1 MSIHIDAFLNQIPTK
16 FRGKFISVINNKNLP
31 NQQLLEQLQVLAEQT
46 KQKILPKITYPDLPV
61 AERVDDIKKLLQD
74 NQVIVVAGETGS
86 GKSTQLP
93 KICLDLGLGKRG
105 LIGHTQPRR
114 LAARSIASRIA
125 NEIGDQSKVSF
136 KIRFS
141 DQTSENTLIKVMT
154 DGVLLSEIKND
165 RFLSQYEVIIID
177 EAHERSLNIDF
188 LLGCIKKIL
197 PFRPDLKVIITS
209 ATIDHQKFINFF
221 QNAKD
226 IIISGRTYP
235 VEIRYQN
242 DEDFDEFSLQERIL
256 YALDELGR
264 GDVLV
269 FLPTER
275 DIHETLAYLNKQNLR
290 FTEVLPLFSRL
301 SNKDQNKIFNPEGSV
316 RRVILATNVAET
328 SLTVPRIKYVIDSGL
343 ARISRYSYRT
353 KVQRLPIEKISQ
365 ASANQRAG
373 RCGRLSAGIC
383 IRLYSEEDFNN
394 RKEYTEP
401 EILRTNL
408 ASVIL
413 QMLFLKLG
421 SIQDFP
427 FIDAPDA
434 RFVKDGFKL
443 LFELQAISELNYS
456 KPKITDDGMKMAVM
470 PLDPKLAKI
479 VIEGYRQKTLREIVS
494 IVSFLSVQDPR
505 ERPLNLQQKADEKH
519 SVDKDKSSDFVA
531 ILNLAN
537 RLNSDLKGL
546 SNREKKEYFKKNFIS
561 LVRFN
566 EWNDIYRQIIE
577 VIHGFGWKLNSQL
590 VIKKDSGHS
599 GLDPESFEH
608 IGKSHDNEILK
619 QVHNDRQ
626 ILTNSSNI
634 KINRHF
640 HESANLIANDQNLK
654 DTRLH
659 VYDNGS
665 AMINYEN
672 LHKAIASGFLSNI
685 GYNYENA
692 EYLGARGLKFF
703 IFPGSFQF
711 KAKPKWLLSSEI
723 VETTKTYVRNVAKI
737 EPEWLESLASHLV
750 KKHYDEPVWSKKRR
764 AVIVNER
771 VTLYGLEIVSKRV
784 VQYSKI
790 NPREAREIFIRE
802 ALVKGDF
809 DSKTYFYQ
817 QNLKLINQVE
827 DLENKS
833 RRKDILVDEQTMFEH
848 YDAFISDEVCN
859 GATFDKWLKTVR
871 KAQQQ
876 KFIFGLESLMQHGAK
891 EITQQKFPDV
901 LTIGDMHLPLEYNFD
916 PLDERD
922 GATVTVPIVFINN
935 ISSAVLEWGVYGFL
949 YDKIVA
955 LLRALPKNIRK
966 NCVPVPTYAQ
976 AIFESLDFDKDRYI
990 PLKSVIAKHI
1000 TRIVGFVVDE
1010 TVWQNEE
1017 LEKYLVLNIKVVD
1030 EHGKT
1035 FALGKDINTLKQ
1047 KLKNLVNKPKQAVD
1061 EKIYYDWDFADIA
1074 LTNQIKEYGIVVKVY
1089 NCLEEYKGGVKL
1101 SYKATLA
1108 EAQSCMKRAL
1118 KRLIK
1123 IRLQNQLS
1131 QKIKNN
1137 DLTSLSMS
1145 LKLSDSKDNVV
1156 DKAIDLSF
1164 FDDVISSD
1172 LFTEFKKQNSS
1183 RNYYENGNL
1192 TVNLRNQR
1200 DNRFDRHDNKSVIT
1214 DCDQESSILKHDS
1227 KSSETMFSD
1236 YAQQSVQDDS
1246 NVNLAGLP
1254 YTKSDFEQF
1263 FKAGISSF
1271 VANKTKVELLFTEIL
1286 RAKEQLDKKLNINKI
1301 PLNFIELFTAVRNEL
1316 NELFTDNYLSQPMI
1330 YLQRYKYY
1338 IQALENRLDKAK
1350 LNLQRDRNY
1359 QLEADELKAKL
1370 AKKLVTK
1377 HLSTGDEEVTKI
1389 RFLIKELWISWY
1401 LQNIKTS
1408 ESISV
1413 KKILV
1418 YINQIVKNLDS
1429 VHRDFNIYFI
1439 EGYRSI

>member
-1 MSIHIDAFLNQIPTK
+1 MNTNKTLFNDYLNQIPTK
-16 FRGKFISVINNKNLP
+16 LRGKFISAINNNKLP
-31 NQQLLEQLQVLAEQT
+31 RQQLLTDLQLLAEQT
-46 KQKILPKITYPDLPV
+46 SQKVLPKITYPDLPV
-61 AERVDDIKKLLQD
+61 ADKVNDIKKLIQD

-114 LAARSIASRIA
+114 LAARSIASRVA
-125 NEIGDQSKVSF
+125 TEIGDQSKVSF

-197 PFRPDLKVIITS
+197 PYRPDLKVIITS
-209 ATIDHQKFINFF
+209 ATIDHQKFIDYF

-226 IIISGRTYP
+226 ITISGRTYP

-242 DEDFDEFSLQERIL
+242 DEDFEEFSLQERIL

-275 DIHETLAYLNKQNLR
+275 DIHETLAYLNKQDLR

-328 SLTVPRIKYVIDSGL
+328 SLTVPRIKYVIDSGM

-373 RCGRLSAGIC
+373 RCGRLSAGVC

-394 RKEYTEP
+394 RKEYTDP

-427 FIDAPDA
+427 FIDSPDS

-443 LFELQAISELNYS
+443 LFELRAISELNYS
-456 KPKITDDGMKMAVM
+456 KPKITDDGIKMAIM

-479 VIEGYRQKTLREIVS
+479 VIEGHRQNTLREIVS

-505 ERPLNLQQKADEKH
+505 ERPLNFQQKADEKH
-519 SVDKDKSSDFVA
+519 AIDKDKSSDFIA

-561 LVRFN
+561 PVRFN
-566 EWNDIYRQIIE
+566 EWNDIYRQIVE
-577 VIHGFGWKLNSQL
+577 VIHQFKWKL
-590 VIKKDSGHS
+590 
-599 GLDPESFEH
+599 
-608 IGKSHDNEILK
+608 
-619 QVHNDRQ
+619 
-626 ILTNSSNI
+626 SSNE
-634 KINRHF
+634 K
-640 HESANLIANDQNLK
+640 LD
-654 DTRLH
+654 
-659 VYDNGS
+659 
-665 AMINYEN
+665 YEN

-685 GYNYENA
+685 GFNYENA

-703 IFPGSFQF
+703 IFPGSSQF
-711 KAKPKWLLSSEI
+711 KTKPKWLLSSEI
-723 VETTKTYVRNVAKI
+723 VETTKTYARNVAKI
-737 EPEWLESLASHLV
+737 EPEWLESLTEHLI
-750 KKHYDEPVWSKKRR
+750 KKHYDEPIWSKKRR
-764 AVIVNER
+764 AVVVNER
-771 VTLYGLEIVSKRV
+771 ITLYGLEIVSKRS
-784 VQYSKI
+784 VQYAKI
-790 NPREAREIFIRE
+790 NPQEAREIFIRD
-802 ALVKGDF
+802 ALVNGDF
-809 DSKTYFYQ
+809 DSKAYFYQ
-817 QNLKLINQVE
+817 QNLQLINQVE
-827 DLENKS
+827 ELENKS
-833 RRKDILVDEQTMFEH
+833 RRKDILVDEEVMFAH
-848 YDAFISDEVCN
+848 YDSFIPDDVCS
-859 GATFDKWLKTVR
+859 GATFDKWLKSVT
-871 KAQQQ
+871 KEQQ
-876 KFIFGLESLMQHGAK
+876 KSFIFDIENLMQHDAK

-901 LTIGDMHLPLEYNFD
+901 LTIVDMHLPLEYHFD

-922 GATVTVPIVFINN
+922 GATVTVPIVFINDIN
-935 ISSAVLEWGVYGFL
+935 PTVLEWGVYGFL

-976 AIFESLDFDKDRYI
+976 AIFESIDFDKDRYS
-990 PLKSVIAKHI
+990 PLKSIIAKHI

-1017 LEKYLVLNIKVVD
+1017 LEKHLVLNVKVVD

-1035 FALGKDINTLKQ
+1035 LAVSKDINILKQ
-1047 KLKNLVNKPKQAVD
+1047 KLKNLVAKPKQEVD
-1061 EKIYYDWDFADIA
+1061 EMVYYDWDFADIA
-1074 LTNQIKEYGIVVKVY
+1074 MTSQIKEYGITVKVY
-1089 NCLEEYKGGVKL
+1089 NCLEEHKDGVKL
-1101 SYKATLA
+1101 SYKATFD
-1108 EAQSCMKRAL
+1108 EAKLCMREAL

-1123 IRLQNQLS
+1123 LRLQNQLS
-1131 QKIKNN
+1131 KNIKSN
-1137 DLTSLSMS
+1137 DLSSLSMS
-1145 LKLSDSKDNVV
+1145 LKLSDSKDSVI

-1164 FDDVISSD
+1164 FD
-1172 LFTEFKKQNSS
+1172 
-1183 RNYYENGNL
+1183 
-1192 TVNLRNQR
+1192 
-1200 DNRFDRHDNKSVIT
+1200 
-1214 DCDQESSILKHDS
+1214 SIK
-1227 KSSETMFSD
+1227 
-1236 YAQQSVQDDS
+1236 
-1246 NVNLAGLP
+1246 LP
-1254 YTKSDFEQF
+1254 YTKVDFENFYTLGMQKF
-1263 FKAGISSF
+1263 AS
-1271 VANKTKVELLFTEIL
+1271 NKIKVEALLLEIT
-1286 RAKEQLDKKLNINKI
+1286 KFKSQLEKKLNVKKI
-1301 PLNFIELFTAVRNEL
+1301 PLNFIELFTDVRNEL
-1316 NELFTDNYLSQPMI
+1316 IEFFTDDYISQPVEF
-1330 YLQRYKYY
+1330 LQRYKYY
-1338 IQALENRLDKAK
+1338 LQALENRLEKAK
-1350 LNLQRDRNY
+1350 LNLQRDRGY
-1359 QLEADELKAKL
+1359 QIEVNELRSKL
-1370 AKKLVTK
+1370 AKKITANHIDKSEFV
-1377 HLSTGDEEVTKI
+1377 VVKI
-1389 RFLIKELWISWY
+1389 YNLIQELWISWY
-1401 LQNIKTS
+1401 LQNVKTI
-1408 ESISV
+1408 ESVSY
-1413 KKILV
+1413 KKILA
-1418 YINQIVKNLDS
+1418 YINEI
-1429 VHRDFNIYFI
+1429 
-1439 EGYRSI
+1439 

>member
-1 MSIHIDAFLNQIPTK
+1 MSHNDFYNFLDKVPTK
-16 FRGKFISVINNKNLP
+16 LRGKYISLIRNKKKSEKNLVSEFEKIITET
-31 NQQLLEQLQVLAEQT
+31 NQR
-46 KQKILPKITYPDLPV
+46 ILPKITYPDLPV

-125 NEIGDQSKVSF
+125 SEIGDQSKVSF

-197 PFRPDLKVIITS
+197 PSRPDLKVIITS

-479 VIEGYRQKTLREIVS
+479 VIEGYRQNTLREIVS

-519 SVDKDKSSDFVA
+519 SIDKDKSSDFVA

-561 LVRFN
+561 PVRFN

-590 VIKKDSGHS
+590 VIKKDSS
-599 GLDPESFEH
+599 DSELDLESFEH
-608 IGKSHDNEILK
+608 RRQSHDNEILK

-634 KINRHF
+634 KINHHS
-640 HESANLIANDQNLK
+640 HESRNLIANDQNLK

-659 VYDNGS
+659 GYDSGR

-685 GYNYENA
+685 GFNYENA
-692 EYLGARGLKFF
+692 EYLGARGLKFL
-703 IFPGSFQF
+703 SF
-711 KAKPKWLLSSEI
+711 
-723 VETTKTYVRNVAKI
+723 
-737 EPEWLESLASHLV
+737 
-750 KKHYDEPVWSKKRR
+750 
-764 AVIVNER
+764 
-771 VTLYGLEIVSKRV
+771 
-784 VQYSKI
+784 
-790 NPREAREIFIRE
+790 
-802 ALVKGDF
+802 
-809 DSKTYFYQ
+809 
-817 QNLKLINQVE
+817 
-827 DLENKS
+827 
-833 RRKDILVDEQTMFEH
+833 
-848 YDAFISDEVCN
+848 
-859 GATFDKWLKTVR
+859 
-871 KAQQQ
+871 
-876 KFIFGLESLMQHGAK
+876 
-891 EITQQKFPDV
+891 
-901 LTIGDMHLPLEYNFD
+901 
-916 PLDERD
+916 
-922 GATVTVPIVFINN
+922 
-935 ISSAVLEWGVYGFL
+935 
-949 YDKIVA
+949 
-955 LLRALPKNIRK
+955 
-966 NCVPVPTYAQ
+966 
-976 AIFESLDFDKDRYI
+976 
-990 PLKSVIAKHI
+990 
-1000 TRIVGFVVDE
+1000 
-1010 TVWQNEE
+1010 
-1017 LEKYLVLNIKVVD
+1017 
-1030 EHGKT
+1030 
-1035 FALGKDINTLKQ
+1035 LGHH
-1047 KLKNLVNKPKQAVD
+1047 
-1061 EKIYYDWDFADIA
+1061 
-1074 LTNQIKEYGIVVKVY
+1074 
-1089 NCLEEYKGGVKL
+1089 
-1101 SYKATLA
+1101 
-1108 EAQSCMKRAL
+1108 
-1118 KRLIK
+1118 
-1123 IRLQNQLS
+1123 
-1131 QKIKNN
+1131 
-1137 DLTSLSMS
+1137 S
-1145 LKLSDSKDNVV
+1145 LKVN
-1156 DKAIDLSF
+1156 
-1164 FDDVISSD
+1164 
-1172 LFTEFKKQNSS
+1172 QNGS
-1183 RNYYENGNL
+1183 
-1192 TVNLRNQR
+1192 
-1200 DNRFDRHDNKSVIT
+1200 
-1214 DCDQESSILKHDS
+1214 
-1227 KSSETMFSD
+1227 
-1236 YAQQSVQDDS
+1236 
-1246 NVNLAGLP
+1246 
-1254 YTKSDFEQF
+1254 
-1263 FKAGISSF
+1263 
-1271 VANKTKVELLFTEIL
+1271 
-1286 RAKEQLDKKLNINKI
+1286 
-1301 PLNFIELFTAVRNEL
+1301 
-1316 NELFTDNYLSQPMI
+1316 
-1330 YLQRYKYY
+1330 
-1338 IQALENRLDKAK
+1338 
-1350 LNLQRDRNY
+1350 
-1359 QLEADELKAKL
+1359 
-1370 AKKLVTK
+1370 
-1377 HLSTGDEEVTKI
+1377 
-1389 RFLIKELWISWY
+1389 
-1401 LQNIKTS
+1401 
-1408 ESISV
+1408 
-1413 KKILV
+1413 
-1418 YINQIVKNLDS
+1418 
-1429 VHRDFNIYFI
+1429 
-1439 EGYRSI
+1439 

>member
-1 MSIHIDAFLNQIPTK
+1 MSHNDFYNLLDKIPTK
-16 FRGKFISVINNKNLP
+16 LRGKYISLIRNKKKSEKVLVYE
-31 NQQLLEQLQVLAEQT
+31 LEKIIKESNRR
-46 KQKILPKITYPDLPV
+46 ILPKINYPDLPV
-61 AERVDDIKKLLQD
+61 AERVDDIKKLIQD

-114 LAARSIASRIA
+114 LAARSIATRVA
-125 NEIGDQSKVSF
+125 TEIGDQSKVSF

-197 PFRPDLKVIITS
+197 PYRPDLKVIITS
-209 ATIDHQKFINFF
+209 ATIDHQKFINYF

-226 IIISGRTYP
+226 ITISGRTYP

-242 DEDFDEFSLQERIL
+242 DKDFEELSLQERIL

-443 LFELQAISELNYS
+443 LFELRAISELNYS
-456 KPKITDDGMKMAVM
+456 KPKITADGIKMATM

-479 VIEGYRQKTLREIVS
+479 VIEGHRQNTLREIVS

-505 ERPLNLQQKADEKH
+505 ERPLNFQQKADEKH
-519 SVDKDKSSDFVA
+519 SIDKDKSSDFIA

-537 RLNSDLKGL
+537 RLNSDLKSL

-561 LVRFN
+561 PIRFN
-566 EWNDIYRQIIE
+566 EWNDIYRQIVE
-577 VIHGFGWKLNSQL
+577 VVHGFGWRLNN
-590 VIKKDSGHS
+590 VIKSGLIAESPVRRKTGHS
-599 GLDPESFEH
+599 HASG
-608 IGKSHDNEILK
+608 
-619 QVHNDRQ
+619 
-626 ILTNSSNI
+626 
-634 KINRHF
+634 
-640 HESANLIANDQNLK
+640 NLMIDDQGLK
-654 DTRLH
+654 DTHLH
-659 VYDNGS
+659 GYDNVGDN
-665 AMINYEN
+665 INYEN

-685 GYNYENA
+685 GFNYENA

-703 IFPGSFQF
+703 IFPGSSQF
-711 KAKPKWLLSSEI
+711 KSKPKWILASEI
-723 VETTKTYVRNVAKI
+723 VETTKTYARNVAKI
-737 EPEWLESLASHLV
+737 EPEWLESLAEHLV
-750 KKHYDEPVWSKKRR
+750 KKHYDEPIWSKKRR

-771 VTLYGLEIVSKRV
+771 VILYGLEIVSKRV

-790 NPREAREIFIRE
+790 NPQEAREIFIRE
-802 ALVKGDF
+802 ALVNGDF
-809 DSKTYFYQ
+809 DSKAYFYQ
-817 QNLKLINQVE
+817 QNLELINQVE

-848 YDAFISDEVCN
+848 YDAFIPDGVCD

-871 KAQQQ
+871 KEQQ
-876 KFIFGLESLMQHGAK
+876 KSFIFNLESLMQHDAK

-901 LTIGDMHLPLEYNFD
+901 LTIADMHLPLEYHFD

-922 GATVTVPIVFINN
+922 GATVTVPIVFINDIN
-935 ISSAVLEWGVYGFL
+935 PAVLEWGVYGFL

-966 NCVPVPTYAQ
+966 SCVPVPTYAQ
-976 AIFESLDFDKDRYI
+976 AIFESIDFDKDRYS
-990 PLKSVIAKHI
+990 PLKSMIAKHI

-1017 LEKYLVLNIKVVD
+1017 LEKYLILNIKVVD
-1030 EHGKT
+1030 EQGKT
-1035 FALGKDINTLKQ
+1035 LVVGKDINALKQ

-1061 EKIYYDWDFADIA
+1061 EKIYYDWDFADIV
-1074 LTNQIKEYGIVVKVY
+1074 LTSEIKEYGIIVKVY
-1089 NCLEEYKGGVKL
+1089 NCLEEYKDGVKL

-1108 EAQSCMKRAL
+1108 EAESCMKRAL

-1145 LKLSDSKDNVV
+1145 LKLSDSKDSVV

-1164 FDDVISSD
+1164 FDNI
-1172 LFTEFKKQNSS
+1172 E
-1183 RNYYENGNL
+1183 
-1192 TVNLRNQR
+1192 
-1200 DNRFDRHDNKSVIT
+1200 
-1214 DCDQESSILKHDS
+1214 
-1227 KSSETMFSD
+1227 
-1236 YAQQSVQDDS
+1236 
-1246 NVNLAGLP
+1246 LP
-1254 YTKSDFEQF
+1254 YAKEDFERFYALGMQKF
-1263 FKAGISSF
+1263 VSNKA
-1271 VANKTKVELLFTEIL
+1271 KVEALFLEIT
-1286 RAKEQLDKKLNINKI
+1286 KFKSQLEKKLNVKKI
-1301 PLNFIELFTAVRNEL
+1301 PLNFIELFTATRNEL

-1338 IQALENRLDKAK
+1338 IQALETRLDKAK
-1350 LNLQRDRNY
+1350 LNLQRDRTY
-1359 QLEADELKAKL
+1359 QLEVDDLKAKL

-1377 HLSTGDEEVTKI
+1377 HLSVSGEEVTKI
-1389 RFLIKELWISWY
+1389 GFLIKELWISWY
-1401 LQNIKTS
+1401 LQNVKTI
-1408 ESISV
+1408 ESVSF
-1413 KKILV
+1413 KKALV
-1418 YINQIVKNLDS
+1418 YINEI
-1429 VHRDFNIYFI
+1429 
-1439 EGYRSI
+1439 

>member
-599 GLDPESFEH
+599 GLDP
-608 IGKSHDNEILK
+608 
-619 QVHNDRQ
+619 
-626 ILTNSSNI
+626 
-634 KINRHF
+634 
-640 HESANLIANDQNLK
+640 
-654 DTRLH
+654 
-659 VYDNGS
+659 
-665 AMINYEN
+665 
-672 LHKAIASGFLSNI
+672 
-685 GYNYENA
+685 
-692 EYLGARGLKFF
+692 
-703 IFPGSFQF
+703 
-711 KAKPKWLLSSEI
+711 
-723 VETTKTYVRNVAKI
+723 
-737 EPEWLESLASHLV
+737 
-750 KKHYDEPVWSKKRR
+750 
-764 AVIVNER
+764 
-771 VTLYGLEIVSKRV
+771 
-784 VQYSKI
+784 
-790 NPREAREIFIRE
+790 
-802 ALVKGDF
+802 
-809 DSKTYFYQ
+809 
-817 QNLKLINQVE
+817 
-827 DLENKS
+827 
-833 RRKDILVDEQTMFEH
+833 
-848 YDAFISDEVCN
+848 
-859 GATFDKWLKTVR
+859 
-871 KAQQQ
+871 
-876 KFIFGLESLMQHGAK
+876 
-891 EITQQKFPDV
+891 
-901 LTIGDMHLPLEYNFD
+901 
-916 PLDERD
+916 
-922 GATVTVPIVFINN
+922 
-935 ISSAVLEWGVYGFL
+935 
-949 YDKIVA
+949 
-955 LLRALPKNIRK
+955 
-966 NCVPVPTYAQ
+966 
-976 AIFESLDFDKDRYI
+976 
-990 PLKSVIAKHI
+990 
-1000 TRIVGFVVDE
+1000 
-1010 TVWQNEE
+1010 
-1017 LEKYLVLNIKVVD
+1017 
-1030 EHGKT
+1030 
-1035 FALGKDINTLKQ
+1035 
-1047 KLKNLVNKPKQAVD
+1047 
-1061 EKIYYDWDFADIA
+1061 
-1074 LTNQIKEYGIVVKVY
+1074 
-1089 NCLEEYKGGVKL
+1089 
-1101 SYKATLA
+1101 
-1108 EAQSCMKRAL
+1108 
-1118 KRLIK
+1118 
-1123 IRLQNQLS
+1123 
-1131 QKIKNN
+1131 
-1137 DLTSLSMS
+1137 
-1145 LKLSDSKDNVV
+1145 
-1156 DKAIDLSF
+1156 
-1164 FDDVISSD
+1164 
-1172 LFTEFKKQNSS
+1172 
-1183 RNYYENGNL
+1183 
-1192 TVNLRNQR
+1192 
-1200 DNRFDRHDNKSVIT
+1200 
-1214 DCDQESSILKHDS
+1214 
-1227 KSSETMFSD
+1227 
-1236 YAQQSVQDDS
+1236 
-1246 NVNLAGLP
+1246 
-1254 YTKSDFEQF
+1254 
-1263 FKAGISSF
+1263 
-1271 VANKTKVELLFTEIL
+1271 
-1286 RAKEQLDKKLNINKI
+1286 
-1301 PLNFIELFTAVRNEL
+1301 
-1316 NELFTDNYLSQPMI
+1316 
-1330 YLQRYKYY
+1330 
-1338 IQALENRLDKAK
+1338 
-1350 LNLQRDRNY
+1350 
-1359 QLEADELKAKL
+1359 
-1370 AKKLVTK
+1370 
-1377 HLSTGDEEVTKI
+1377 
-1389 RFLIKELWISWY
+1389 
-1401 LQNIKTS
+1401 
-1408 ESISV
+1408 
-1413 KKILV
+1413 
-1418 YINQIVKNLDS
+1418 
-1429 VHRDFNIYFI
+1429 
-1439 EGYRSI
+1439 

>member
-74 NQVIVVAGETGS
+74 NQFIVVAGETGS

-561 LVRFN
+561 PVRFN

-590 VIKKDSGHS
+590 VIKKIVVIPD
-599 GLDPESFEH
+599 
-608 IGKSHDNEILK
+608 
-619 QVHNDRQ
+619 
-626 ILTNSSNI
+626 
-634 KINRHF
+634 
-640 HESANLIANDQNLK
+640 LIQNL
-654 DTRLH
+654 
-659 VYDNGS
+659 
-665 AMINYEN
+665 
-672 LHKAIASGFLSNI
+672 LSI
-685 GYNYENA
+685 
-692 EYLGARGLKFF
+692 
-703 IFPGSFQF
+703 
-711 KAKPKWLLSSEI
+711 
-723 VETTKTYVRNVAKI
+723 
-737 EPEWLESLASHLV
+737 
-750 KKHYDEPVWSKKRR
+750 
-764 AVIVNER
+764 
-771 VTLYGLEIVSKRV
+771 
-784 VQYSKI
+784 
-790 NPREAREIFIRE
+790 
-802 ALVKGDF
+802 
-809 DSKTYFYQ
+809 
-817 QNLKLINQVE
+817 
-827 DLENKS
+827 
-833 RRKDILVDEQTMFEH
+833 
-848 YDAFISDEVCN
+848 
-859 GATFDKWLKTVR
+859 
-871 KAQQQ
+871 
-876 KFIFGLESLMQHGAK
+876 
-891 EITQQKFPDV
+891 
-901 LTIGDMHLPLEYNFD
+901 
-916 PLDERD
+916 
-922 GATVTVPIVFINN
+922 
-935 ISSAVLEWGVYGFL
+935 
-949 YDKIVA
+949 
-955 LLRALPKNIRK
+955 
-966 NCVPVPTYAQ
+966 
-976 AIFESLDFDKDRYI
+976 
-990 PLKSVIAKHI
+990 
-1000 TRIVGFVVDE
+1000 
-1010 TVWQNEE
+1010 
-1017 LEKYLVLNIKVVD
+1017 
-1030 EHGKT
+1030 
-1035 FALGKDINTLKQ
+1035 
-1047 KLKNLVNKPKQAVD
+1047 
-1061 EKIYYDWDFADIA
+1061 
-1074 LTNQIKEYGIVVKVY
+1074 
-1089 NCLEEYKGGVKL
+1089 
-1101 SYKATLA
+1101 
-1108 EAQSCMKRAL
+1108 
-1118 KRLIK
+1118 
-1123 IRLQNQLS
+1123 
-1131 QKIKNN
+1131 
-1137 DLTSLSMS
+1137 
-1145 LKLSDSKDNVV
+1145 
-1156 DKAIDLSF
+1156 
-1164 FDDVISSD
+1164 
-1172 LFTEFKKQNSS
+1172 
-1183 RNYYENGNL
+1183 
-1192 TVNLRNQR
+1192 
-1200 DNRFDRHDNKSVIT
+1200 
-1214 DCDQESSILKHDS
+1214 
-1227 KSSETMFSD
+1227 
-1236 YAQQSVQDDS
+1236 
-1246 NVNLAGLP
+1246 
-1254 YTKSDFEQF
+1254 
-1263 FKAGISSF
+1263 
-1271 VANKTKVELLFTEIL
+1271 
-1286 RAKEQLDKKLNINKI
+1286 
-1301 PLNFIELFTAVRNEL
+1301 
-1316 NELFTDNYLSQPMI
+1316 
-1330 YLQRYKYY
+1330 
-1338 IQALENRLDKAK
+1338 
-1350 LNLQRDRNY
+1350 
-1359 QLEADELKAKL
+1359 
-1370 AKKLVTK
+1370 
-1377 HLSTGDEEVTKI
+1377 
-1389 RFLIKELWISWY
+1389 
-1401 LQNIKTS
+1401 
-1408 ESISV
+1408 
-1413 KKILV
+1413 
-1418 YINQIVKNLDS
+1418 
-1429 VHRDFNIYFI
+1429 
-1439 EGYRSI
+1439 

>member
-546 SNREKKEYFKKNFIS
+546 SNREKK
-561 LVRFN
+561 
-566 EWNDIYRQIIE
+566 
-577 VIHGFGWKLNSQL
+577 
-590 VIKKDSGHS
+590 
-599 GLDPESFEH
+599 
-608 IGKSHDNEILK
+608 
-619 QVHNDRQ
+619 
-626 ILTNSSNI
+626 NI
-634 KINRHF
+634 
-640 HESANLIANDQNLK
+640 
-654 DTRLH
+654 
-659 VYDNGS
+659 
-665 AMINYEN
+665 
-672 LHKAIASGFLSNI
+672 
-685 GYNYENA
+685 
-692 EYLGARGLKFF
+692 
-703 IFPGSFQF
+703 
-711 KAKPKWLLSSEI
+711 
-723 VETTKTYVRNVAKI
+723 
-737 EPEWLESLASHLV
+737 
-750 KKHYDEPVWSKKRR
+750 
-764 AVIVNER
+764 
-771 VTLYGLEIVSKRV
+771 SKR
-784 VQYSKI
+784 
-790 NPREAREIFIRE
+790 
-802 ALVKGDF
+802 
-809 DSKTYFYQ
+809 
-817 QNLKLINQVE
+817 
-827 DLENKS
+827 
-833 RRKDILVDEQTMFEH
+833 
-848 YDAFISDEVCN
+848 
-859 GATFDKWLKTVR
+859 
-871 KAQQQ
+871 
-876 KFIFGLESLMQHGAK
+876 
-891 EITQQKFPDV
+891 
-901 LTIGDMHLPLEYNFD
+901 
-916 PLDERD
+916 
-922 GATVTVPIVFINN
+922 
-935 ISSAVLEWGVYGFL
+935 
-949 YDKIVA
+949 
-955 LLRALPKNIRK
+955 
-966 NCVPVPTYAQ
+966 
-976 AIFESLDFDKDRYI
+976 
-990 PLKSVIAKHI
+990 
-1000 TRIVGFVVDE
+1000 
-1010 TVWQNEE
+1010 
-1017 LEKYLVLNIKVVD
+1017 
-1030 EHGKT
+1030 
-1035 FALGKDINTLKQ
+1035 TL
-1047 KLKNLVNKPKQAVD
+1047 
-1061 EKIYYDWDFADIA
+1061 F
-1074 LTNQIKEYGIVVKVY
+1074 
-1089 NCLEEYKGGVKL
+1089 
-1101 SYKATLA
+1101 
-1108 EAQSCMKRAL
+1108 R
-1118 KRLIK
+1118 
-1123 IRLQNQLS
+1123 
-1131 QKIKNN
+1131 
-1137 DLTSLSMS
+1137 
-1145 LKLSDSKDNVV
+1145 
-1156 DKAIDLSF
+1156 
-1164 FDDVISSD
+1164 
-1172 LFTEFKKQNSS
+1172 
-1183 RNYYENGNL
+1183 
-1192 TVNLRNQR
+1192 
-1200 DNRFDRHDNKSVIT
+1200 
-1214 DCDQESSILKHDS
+1214 
-1227 KSSETMFSD
+1227 
-1236 YAQQSVQDDS
+1236 
-1246 NVNLAGLP
+1246 
-1254 YTKSDFEQF
+1254 
-1263 FKAGISSF
+1263 
-1271 VANKTKVELLFTEIL
+1271 
-1286 RAKEQLDKKLNINKI
+1286 
-1301 PLNFIELFTAVRNEL
+1301 
-1316 NELFTDNYLSQPMI
+1316 
-1330 YLQRYKYY
+1330 
-1338 IQALENRLDKAK
+1338 
-1350 LNLQRDRNY
+1350 
-1359 QLEADELKAKL
+1359 
-1370 AKKLVTK
+1370 
-1377 HLSTGDEEVTKI
+1377 
-1389 RFLIKELWISWY
+1389 
-1401 LQNIKTS
+1401 
-1408 ESISV
+1408 
-1413 KKILV
+1413 
-1418 YINQIVKNLDS
+1418 
-1429 VHRDFNIYFI
+1429 
-1439 EGYRSI
+1439 